1 MDKEKILK
9 AIRSKRLTIKQKE
22 EAGEVYAYAYT
33 DAIND
38 CIEAINQE
46 FNQQKT
52 PELTRAS
59 SLKTN

>member
-1 MDKEKILK
+1 MDKETILK
-9 AIRSKRLTIKQKE
+9 AIRSKRLTIQQKE
-22 EAGEVYAYAYT
+22 DAGEVYAYAYT

-52 PELTRAS
+52 PE
-59 SLKTN
+59 